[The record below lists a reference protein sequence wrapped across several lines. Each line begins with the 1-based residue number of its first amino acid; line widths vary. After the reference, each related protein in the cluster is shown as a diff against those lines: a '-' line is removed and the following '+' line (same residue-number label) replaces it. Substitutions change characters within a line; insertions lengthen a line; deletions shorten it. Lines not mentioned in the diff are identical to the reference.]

1 MSFIKKLVAA
11 VTSALLLVSP
21 ASAATKYVAT
31 SGSTSWSAGAT
42 VGDPITLAT
51 FNTNAVAGD
60 VAILANGTYTSAINP
75 QHGGTGYAP
84 TARITYVGNLAS
96 PSSVY
101 VTGVTLG
108 YGYATVKG
116 VQHGGNLNISSPG
129 DSVYSVLATAGV
141 PRVSLGGDGANISNS
156 TFTGEQMEFSGGTNG
171 ASPSM
176 VTNDTLSDCTFNLN
190 QAGSGYSQAAL
201 RVYTTSGLQFNRCR
215 FFINIGANGNHGTW
229 KMYGGRYGK
238 FTDCMFDYTSSR
250 NTTSSGCDE
259 CNTSYFRDY
268 TMFNLFQRDT
278 FNLHSQYMMT
288 FMPEASGSFPNSTQ
302 GNRYDQCVF
311 RYDGAVVT
319 DHYSALLWYQ
329 DGMRSDT
336 LTNCVVVSS
345 TQPCVD
351 LELVGSNC
359 VVKNNTFVRMAAG
372 PAVVVNNTWSGSPQ
386 VKRNIFYSSGGGAT
400 GSTGAAVSGGNY
412 TAYWA
417 LADSNL
423 YYCTNPATSALWLG
437 SGYGVGAGRT
447 ACTGFSAECHSAYG
461 DPLFVGGDDPGTFDA
476 HIGSTSPAIALGAGA
491 YSYSTAAIGNPSNLI
506 ASYYYN
512 STPGVAVIYTAASTL
527 GSGTTGV
534 DSIKYATSP
543 ITTSAAFSTAS
554 NWATKTITDSL
565 GASVGRRANGL
576 DWGTTYYFAVRT
588 TNNLGEQSDILSDT
602 LSTPTYPVVGPPTS
616 FVVSQNLGGASVPR
630 ISYSYSLTT
639 TLGLG
644 STATDSLKLST
655 SPITNQATFSAAS
668 NWTTVNSSAHDGS
681 TKTGTKLTGLS
692 WSTLYYAA
700 IKTTNN
706 LGTSSTIVT
715 DTVMTVAPYLPDTID
730 YFTAQPEAGVVP
742 AIRLSGDLPPTA
754 VVGGTGTTGTLYVKY
769 STSPITSD
777 ALFSAATT
785 LIAVPGLTDTDASSA
800 ISDYMDSPI
809 FTMPAWATTYYV
821 AARVVDDAG
830 AMGVIAADTVSIPVN
845 PNEAAL
851 VFERQPLICFSQNC
865 TSNDYPAYTPWKNF
879 LNNAGTAMDTVGLR
893 KLSYFNE
900 VTIPQSALDSASA
913 EGTRMLMLHAVERLR
928 SLRSNIRI
936 YGSMPSFTTW
946 YTSSPSWTGADSTQ
960 WKYDIK
966 AQTWVGIRKT
976 AGWATGMGYDTNS
989 PHAVADSTHGP
1000 QYLWNKVP
1008 GFKGMF
1014 SGARYGAETF
1024 GGATAG
1030 STNCN
1035 AWTNL
1040 NLNIAYKSGSTYPV
1054 IDTLVSV
1061 FVRTILTRR
1070 DSNGRYLYDGLFN
1083 DLWVWNLRD
1092 ANYSAKDSVDWA
1104 RAGYSSFAAMDTA
1117 WTYCTY
1123 LYALKLREACVANAR
1138 PNFIITGNYGG
1149 GYGFEYLNGWIHEDW
1164 PLLQGGTWFSNFA
1177 TQHYPK
1183 TATAS
1188 TIYGGSMQDDAAK
1201 YMARPMRNVS
1211 SAYTHGGSLDTGYVG
1226 IDTSAVIA
1234 AKFRYSIAT
1243 NCLFDNMV
1251 SQVQPKALDNS
1262 LASYRINWWPD
1273 EFAVNTTTGVASK
1286 SYSNTNWLGQPLGS
1300 FYNWCPAQPD
1310 SDYAQGRG
1318 GFDSST
1324 DRSAWVLFSSSGT
1337 AGFVTDTVYSGSG
1350 ALRFNQLTALPTTY
1364 WGTGARLA
1372 QSNYAS
1378 NGDTFCVTLAIR
1390 ASLPRSVYVVLYGK
1404 TTATTR
1410 STYVVWADT
1419 SWRQQRI
1426 LMTLSAAS
1434 PESVSLRIWTGD
1446 TTGIVWV
1453 DNVSMH
1459 KRWRGGTFIRDYKNG
1474 SVYVNPY
1481 SIPDTVMVAST
1492 RRRITSQYSPY
1503 INNGTKYSPGTYVIV
1518 PATSGLFL
1526 VNGGPGGSG
1535 DIITTGPS
1543 PTLPTGR
1550 LPWWKRLVNPHWR

>member
-616 FVVSQNLGGASVPR
+616 FVVSQNLGSAIVPR

-742 AIRLSGDLPPTA
+742 AIKLSGDLPPTA

-785 LIAVPGLTDTDASSA
+785 LITVPNLSDTDGSGSIA
-800 ISDYMDSPI
+800 DYMDSPV
-809 FTMPAWATTYYV
+809 FTVPAWATTYYV
-821 AARVVDDAG
+821 AARLIDDTG
-830 AMGVIAADTVSIPVN
+830 AMGVMAADTARTPATPASVSVSGVSVAAKANIHSITVRAYVSGDVDTNAVLTIFYKVLGSASYDSGMVMSRRPGTKVYVGKILWLN
-845 PNEAAL
+845 PSQSVSYYVDVYDPSHGATSSDTATVVTMRQTSFTGSTNIYYVSNSGSDGNSGTDAAHPFATIGAAATALSSKSGGAIYLLGPGKWYESTVLNWGTPTSSAHYSLIGVGNPDSIIIDGSYKPALDGYVDGTHALSWASTGVDSIYKCYYPHHDSLRVVVLGWSEL
-851 VFERQPLICFSQNC
+851 VH
-865 TSNDYPAYTPWKNF
+865 
-879 LNNAGTAMDTVGLR
+879 R
-893 KLSYFNE
+893 KLSMAELIGDAMGERSGWWWQNDTLYLQRANGQTPAGQ
-900 VTIPQSALDSASA
+900 VLHIGHRNTALRVLRRHWLISNLTIRFFGNYGILLGDFGRANAAS
-913 EGTRMLMLHAVERLR
+913 GTAI
-928 SLRSNIRI
+928 SNTRI
-936 YGSMPSFTTW
+936 YGCGGAAIYGTTNSDSISISNNILSGLTIGAMSYQASKSRGQETANTILLGGGNW
-946 YTSSPSWTGADSTQ
+946 NIEANLLRQMFDGIAAGATADSLASSESDILDNTIMDCQDDAWQADGSYDIGLLYARNNSYRNGTGASIAPVVVGPTYVLYNTIWNNRKEGIRLGSASEGQVLIAHNTIGCSGGTAPAIWNPGGAHKRTVFRNNIFQSSTSGGAVVYNPVTGADTSGTYTNDFNYNCYDSLGTGGRLVE
-960 WKYDIK
+960 WKSGVRYSL
-966 AQTWVGIRKT
+966 ASLRVNAAGFRWET
-976 AGWATGMGYDTNS
+976 AGIQAAPVFRDTAALDFATT
-989 PHAVADSTHGP
+989 ST
-1000 QYLWNKVP
+1000 
-1008 GFKGMF
+1008 
-1014 SGARYGAETF
+1014 T
-1024 GGATAG
+1024 
-1030 STNCN
+1030 
-1035 AWTNL
+1035 
-1040 NLNIAYKSGSTYPV
+1040 
-1054 IDTLVSV
+1054 
-1061 FVRTILTRR
+1061 
-1070 DSNGRYLYDGLFN
+1070 
-1083 DLWVWNLRD
+1083 LRD
-1092 ANYSAKDSVDWA
+1092 AGVRLTGINTRVMYDGTSPDIG
-1104 RAGYSSFAAMDTA
+1104 R
-1117 WTYCTY
+1117 
-1123 LYALKLREACVANAR
+1123 YA
-1138 PNFIITGNYGG
+1138 Y
-1149 GYGFEYLNGWIHEDW
+1149 
-1164 PLLQGGTWFSNFA
+1164 Q
-1177 TQHYPK
+1177 
-1183 TATAS
+1183 
-1188 TIYGGSMQDDAAK
+1188 
-1201 YMARPMRNVS
+1201 
-1211 SAYTHGGSLDTGYVG
+1211 
-1226 IDTSAVIA
+1226 
-1234 AKFRYSIAT
+1234 
-1243 NCLFDNMV
+1243 
-1251 SQVQPKALDNS
+1251 
-1262 LASYRINWWPD
+1262 
-1273 EFAVNTTTGVASK
+1273 AVNVTPSTP
-1286 SYSNTNWLGQPLGS
+1286 SN
-1300 FYNWCPAQPD
+1300 
-1310 SDYAQGRG
+1310 
-1318 GFDSST
+1318 
-1324 DRSAWVLFSSSGT
+1324 
-1337 AGFVTDTVYSGSG
+1337 
-1350 ALRFNQLTALPTTY
+1350 
-1364 WGTGARLA
+1364 
-1372 QSNYAS
+1372 
-1378 NGDTFCVTLAIR
+1378 
-1390 ASLPRSVYVVLYGK
+1390 K
-1404 TTATTR
+1404 
-1410 STYVVWADT
+1410 
-1419 SWRQQRI
+1419 
-1426 LMTLSAAS
+1426 
-1434 PESVSLRIWTGD
+1434 
-1446 TTGIVWV
+1446 
-1453 DNVSMH
+1453 
-1459 KRWRGGTFIRDYKNG
+1459 
-1474 SVYVNPY
+1474 
-1481 SIPDTVMVAST
+1481 
-1492 RRRITSQYSPY
+1492 
-1503 INNGTKYSPGTYVIV
+1503 
-1518 PATSGLFL
+1518 
-1526 VNGGPGGSG
+1526 
-1535 DIITTGPS
+1535 
-1543 PTLPTGR
+1543 R